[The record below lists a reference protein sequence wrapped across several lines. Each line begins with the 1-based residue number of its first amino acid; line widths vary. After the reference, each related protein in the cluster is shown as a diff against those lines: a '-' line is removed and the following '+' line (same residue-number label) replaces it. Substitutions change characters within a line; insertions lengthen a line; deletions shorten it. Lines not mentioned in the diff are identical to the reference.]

1 MKIDWKG
8 VFPAATTHFREDLS
22 LDLDA
27 TCAHLDVLIDSGVS
41 GLVMLG
47 SLGENVALS
56 REEKREIVRAALS
69 TAAGRVPVLGSV
81 AELNTQAA
89 AEWTRELED
98 LGAQGAMVMPAM
110 AFRPDR
116 EETKA
121 HYLGVAKATSLPL
134 IVYNNP
140 ISYHAD
146 VDAEMFGELAGQEN
160 LVAIKESSG
169 DVRRITDIFNA
180 VGDRY
185 VVFGGVDDLALE
197 AAMLGA
203 TGWIAGIGLAFPKEN
218 QRLWDLMMAGEWEKA
233 RTLYRWYTP
242 LLHLDVGT
250 KFVQNIKLAIQEVG
264 LGNEYVRLPRLPL
277 SGELRARALKTIREG
292 LEKRPTLD

>member
-1 MKIDWKG
+1 MNVDWKG
-8 VFPAATTHFREDLS
+8 VFPACTTHFREDLS

-27 TCAHLDVLIDSGVS
+27 TCAHMETMIGSGCT
-41 GLVMLG
+41 GLVLLG

-56 REEKREIVRAALS
+56 REEKREIVRAALA

-81 AELNTQAA
+81 AELNSEASA
-89 AEWTRELED
+89 GWARELEEM
-98 LGAQGAMVMPAM
+98 GAQGAMVMPAM

-121 HYLGVAKATSLPL
+121 HYRHVAQATSLPL

-146 VDAEMFGELAGQEN
+146 VDAEMFAELAEQEN

-169 DVRRITDIFNA
+169 DVRRITDIRNA

-185 VVFGGVDDLALE
+185 ILFGGVDDLALE
-197 AAMLGA
+197 ATFLGA

-218 QRLWDLMMAGEWEKA
+218 GRLWDLMTAGDWDRA
-233 RTLYRWYTP
+233 RELYRWYTP
-242 LLHLDVGT
+242 LLHLDVGL

-264 LGNEYVRLPRLPL
+264 LGKEYVRLPRLPL
-277 SGELRARALKTIREG
+277 SGEARERVLKTVRES
-292 LEKRPTLD
+292 LDRRPDLS